1 MRKEFTAISA
11 FSTLIAFTAGAVLC
25 MQIANLKLTV
35 DWAISPPVLWA
46 FEAAIFG
53 LCVYLWRHGVSF
65 IGWLL
70 GIAGIFVVR
79 IAVTSSAGLGLAL
92 MRENPNMESM
102 LQETTSIVPRLCA
115 ALFALMV
122 CYPLRVMLPVRQL
135 ELGGQRRQFGD
146 SAAARLARG
155 EEGDRG
161 LLIVTVKD
169 RAAGGAGESRAKSEV
184 RAPHLGMTSSAMMM
198 EGDIA
203 LPLSTILSL
212 LPDHL
217 VTNQALAFSDSQAVT
232 IPLSI
237 IHTQLKEAQIVFSV
251 ADLRTWLPPLVK
263 KAIVQPSESDI
274 EMENGLVSLPLE
286 LIVSQLPPDALQLP
300 APSPPSWAELQESER
315 VVFARI

>member
-35 DWAISPPVLWA
+35 GWGISPPVLWA
-46 FEAAIFG
+46 LEAAIFS
-53 LCVYLWRHGVSF
+53 LSVYLWRGGVSF
-65 IGWLL
+65 LGWLL
-70 GIAGIFVVR
+70 GIAGLFVFR

-92 MRENPNMESM
+92 MRENPNMTSM
-102 LQETTSIVPRLCA
+102 LQETSSIVPRLCA

-122 CYPLRVMLPVRQL
+122 CYPLRVLLPLRQL
-135 ELGGQRRQFGD
+135 ELGGRRRQFGD
-146 SAAARLARG
+146 NAAAKSARG

-169 RAAGGAGESRAKSEV
+169 RAAGAGESRAKTEARV
-184 RAPHLGMTSSAMMM
+184 PQLGITSSAMM

-217 VTNQALAFSDSQAVT
+217 VTNQALALSDSQAVT
-232 IPLSI
+232 IPLSV
-237 IHTQLKEAQIVFSV
+237 IHPQLKEAQVVFSV
-251 ADLRTWLPPLVK
+251 ADLRAWLPPLVR

-274 EMENGLVSLPLE
+274 EIENGLVSLPLE
-286 LIVSQLPPDALQLP
+286 LIVPQLPPDALQLP
-300 APSPPSWAELQESER
+300 APSPPTWAELQESER